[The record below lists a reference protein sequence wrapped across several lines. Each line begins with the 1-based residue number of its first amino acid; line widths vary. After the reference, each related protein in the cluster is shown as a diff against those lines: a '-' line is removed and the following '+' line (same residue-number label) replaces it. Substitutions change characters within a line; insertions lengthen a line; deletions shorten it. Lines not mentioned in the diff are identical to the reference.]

1 MAPPCILITGAN
13 KGIGLALVR
22 RCLKRAPDV
31 LVVLACRSR
40 SRGAAAIEVLV
51 KEDPGWGPRT
61 FLIECDTS
69 SDDSV
74 KKAAEELSQADAKFQ
89 KLSAIVNNAGI
100 AYGSTKDILNVNVLG
115 PKRVD
120 DAFLPFLD
128 MDAPGKPR
136 IVQMSSGAAVR
147 CVQSSSPDRRTQF
160 MDTETTTWD
169 AIVSVVDM
177 VANDGE
183 LTKKELKK
191 KHGIGA
197 MKGVSDTA
205 YGLSKALLNLYTA
218 MRAKECGD
226 KVRVNACSPGAI
238 ATDLFNS
245 SAMAFIMR
253 RIMSSPDAGTKSSLM
268 LLFEEGDGK
277 TGQFYHKTG
286 QRRDF
291 DKY

>member
-1 MAPPCILITGAN
+1 ML
-13 KGIGLALVR
+13 LVQM
-22 RCLKRAPDV
+22 
-31 LVVLACRSR
+31 
-40 SRGAAAIEVLV
+40 
-51 KEDPGWGPRT
+51 
-61 FLIECDTS
+61 DTS
-69 SDDSV
+69 SDYST
-74 KKAAEELSQADAKFQ
+74 KKAAEEFAKADPKFQ

-100 AYGSTKDILNVNVLG
+100 AYGSSKDIMATNVSG

-120 DAFLPFLD
+120 DAFMPFLD

-147 CVQSSSPDRRTQF
+147 CVQNSTPEQRKF
-160 MDTETTTWD
+160 LMDTENITWD
-169 AIVSVVDM
+169 GIVSIVDM
-177 VANDGE
+177 ISNEGE
-183 LTKKELKK
+183 ISKRKLKK
-191 KHGIGA
+191 KHGFGA
-197 MKGVSDTA
+197 MRGVSDTA

-218 MRAKECGD
+218 MRAKELGD

-253 RIMSSPDAGTKSSLM
+253 RIMSSPDTGTKSTLM
-268 LLFEEGDGK
+268 LLFEEGDGG

-286 QRRDF
+286 ERRDF